1 VLKKIEKVLGRSPV
15 NKAKI
20 TDLTNQFYSLIPYVR
35 FRFISARFLLSH
47 CVCTRCVMPG
57 MTLE

>member
-35 FRFISARFLLSH
+35 FRFISARVFSCFLSH
-47 CVCTRCVMPG
+47 AARVRG
-57 MTLE
+57 A